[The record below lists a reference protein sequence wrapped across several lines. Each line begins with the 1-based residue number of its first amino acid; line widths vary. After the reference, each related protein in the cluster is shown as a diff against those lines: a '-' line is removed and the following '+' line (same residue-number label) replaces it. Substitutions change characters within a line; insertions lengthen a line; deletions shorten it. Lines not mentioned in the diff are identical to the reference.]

1 LIASVGRGG
10 EGDCDGRRARV
21 SVFRAIRSNR
31 QLALLEAS
39 WAVVTFARWA
49 LMILVVLYA
58 YRKGGA
64 AAVGVVAM
72 VRVIPSAFTAPRLA
86 LFADAHSR
94 RDVLLISCAARGLL
108 TVAMTV
114 VVGVSGSLVL
124 LVALAACFLV
134 ADGVQKPAMAALVSV
149 WARNLR
155 ELAAAN
161 VAWSMIDYSGFLTG
175 SLLVGFAVATIGLAS
190 AFAVCIAPFGL
201 AGVLLAG
208 MRRDAPELPLG
219 VPGAPGDAAG
229 APAAGSELLA
239 GVRTIFGHPEPRLLV
254 GAFGV
259 DMLVQAMVDV
269 LIVIAAISLLDMGP
283 QGAGWLS
290 AAWGVGGLAGGLA
303 AGSLL
308 SRGRVAQ
315 GLSVGLLLVGVP
327 LIAVAVFPRAP
338 VALVLF
344 VFLGVGFG
352 LVEVALLT
360 LTQRLVASDVL
371 ARVYGVQET
380 LSVTATAVGSI
391 GAAALVELFGV
402 RWALLAAGAVLPG
415 FVIALRRQIGALQA
429 GTRVPEQVFEL
440 LRGLDLFAP
449 LPMAAVE
456 TLAVR
461 CRHESAEPGAEIIRH
476 GDHGDTFF
484 VIEAGDVAVLKH
496 GVAQRI
502 EAAGE
507 YFGEIALMHD
517 TPRTATVL
525 ANTAVRLL
533 AIDRVDFLTA
543 VGSHPRS
550 QHHAQRIASE
560 RLSAQPG

>member
-1 LIASVGRGG
+1 
-10 EGDCDGRRARV
+10 
-21 SVFRAIRSNR
+21 
-31 QLALLEAS
+31 
-39 WAVVTFARWA
+39 
-49 LMILVVLYA
+49 M
-58 YRKGGA
+58 
-64 AAVGVVAM
+64 
-72 VRVIPSAFTAPRLA
+72 
-86 LFADAHSR
+86 
-94 RDVLLISCAARGLL
+94 
-108 TVAMTV
+108 
-114 VVGVSGSLVL
+114 SGSLVL

-134 ADGVQKPAMAALVSV
+134 TDGVQKPAMAALVSV

-161 VAWSMIDYSGFLTG
+161 VAWSVIDYIGFLTG
-175 SLLVGFAVATIGLAS
+175 SLLVGIAVATIGLAS
-190 AFAVCIAPFGL
+190 AFAICILPFVL

-208 MRRDAPELPLG
+208 MTRDVPEPPLV
-219 VPGAPGDAAG
+219 VPGAPAD
-229 APAAGSELLA
+229 APADGSELLA
-239 GVRTIFGHPEPRLLV
+239 GVRTILRHPELRLLV

-269 LIVIAAISLLDMGP
+269 LVVIVAISLLDMGQ

-290 AAWGVGGLAGGLA
+290 AAWGVGGLAGGVA

-327 LIAVAVFPRAP
+327 LIAVAAFPRAP
-338 VALVLF
+338 AALVLF

-380 LSVTATAVGSI
+380 LGVIATALGSI
-391 GAAALVELFGV
+391 GVAALVELFGV

-415 FVIALRRQIGALQA
+415 FVIALRRQIGALEA

-449 LPMAAVE
+449 LPMATVE

-461 CRHESAEPGAEIIRH
+461 CRPEAVESGAEIIRQ
-476 GDHGDTFF
+476 GDHGGTFF
-484 VIEAGDVAVLKH
+484 VIEEGDIAVLKH
-496 GVAQRI
+496 GVVQRI
-502 EAAGE
+502 EGKGD

-525 ANTAVRLL
+525 AKTAVQLL
-533 AIDRVDFLTA
+533 AIDRADFLARSRRLTPAKPTLRRADRKRA
-543 VGSHPRS
+543 V
-550 QHHAQRIASE
+550 
-560 RLSAQPG
+560 LSPTH

>member
-1 LIASVGRGG
+1 MSV
-10 EGDCDGRRARV
+10 V
-21 SVFRAIRSNR
+21 RAIRSNR

-39 WAVVTFARWA
+39 WAAVTFARWA
-49 LMILVVLYA
+49 LMILVALYA

-94 RDVLLISCAARGLL
+94 RDVLLISCVARGLL

-124 LVALAACFLV
+124 VVALAACFLV

-149 WARNLR
+149 RARNLR

-161 VAWSMIDYSGFLTG
+161 VAWSVIDYIGFLTG
-175 SLLVGFAVATIGLAS
+175 SLLVGAAVATIGLAS
-190 AFAVCIAPFGL
+190 AFAVCIVAFGL

-208 MRRDAPELPLG
+208 MTRDVPEPPLDVSG
-219 VPGAPGDAAG
+219 VPADV
-229 APAAGSELLA
+229 PADGSELLA
-239 GVRTIFGHPEPRLLV
+239 GVGTIFGHPELRLLV
-254 GAFGV
+254 SAFGV
-259 DMLVQAMVDV
+259 DILVQAMVDV
-269 LIVIAAISLLDMGP
+269 LIVIAAISLLDMGQ

-315 GLSVGLLLVGVP
+315 GLSAGLLLVGGP
-327 LIAVAVFPRAP
+327 LIAVPAFPHAP
-338 VALVLF
+338 AALVLF
-344 VFLGVGFG
+344 VLLGVGFG

-380 LSVTATAVGSI
+380 MSVIATALGSI

-415 FVIALRRQIGALQA
+415 FVIALRRQIGALEA
-429 GTRVPEQVFEL
+429 GTRVPERVFEL

-449 LPMAAVE
+449 LPMATVE

-461 CRHESAEPGAEIIRH
+461 SRHESAASGTEIIRD

-484 VIEAGDVAVLKH
+484 VVEHGDIAVLKH
-496 GVAQRI
+496 GVVQRA
-502 EAAGE
+502 EGAGE

-525 ANTAVRLL
+525 ATTAVQLL
-533 AIDRVDFLTA
+533 AIDRADFLAA

-550 QHHAQRIASE
+550 QHYAQRIASE
-560 RLSAQPG
+560 RFSALPG

>member
-1 LIASVGRGG
+1 
-10 EGDCDGRRARV
+10 V
-21 SVFRAIRSNR
+21 SVLRAIRSNR

-108 TVAMTV
+108 AVAMTV
-114 VVGVSGSLVL
+114 LVGVSGSLVV
-124 LVALAACFLV
+124 LVALAAGFLV

-161 VAWSMIDYSGFLTG
+161 VAWSVIDYIGFLAG
-175 SLLVGFAVATIGLAS
+175 SVLVGVAVATIGLAS
-190 AFAVCIAPFGL
+190 AFAVCIAPLGL
-201 AGVLLAG
+201 AGVLLAC
-208 MRRDAPELPLG
+208 MTRDAPELPLS
-219 VPGAPGDAAG
+219 VSGAPGDAPAG
-229 APAAGSELLA
+229 RSELLA
-239 GVRTIFGHPEPRLLV
+239 GLRTIFGHPELRLLV

-269 LIVIAAISLLDMGP
+269 LIVIAAIGLLDMGP

-290 AAWGVGGLAGGLA
+290 AAWGFGGLAGGLA

-308 SRGRVAQ
+308 SRGRVAH
-315 GLSVGLLLVGVP
+315 GLSVGLLLVGVS
-327 LIAVAVFPRAP
+327 LIAVVVFPRAP

-344 VFLGVGFG
+344 VVIGVGFG

-380 LSVTATAVGSI
+380 MGVIATAVGSV
-391 GAAALVELFGV
+391 GAAALVEVFGV

-415 FVIALRRQIGALQA
+415 LVMALRRQIAALEG

-449 LPMAAVE
+449 LPMATVE

-461 CRHESAEPGAEIIRH
+461 SRHESAEPGAEIIRL
-476 GDHGDTFF
+476 GDRGDTFF
-484 VIEAGDVAVLKH
+484 VIAAGDVAIVKH
-496 GVAQRI
+496 GVVQRI
-502 EAAGE
+502 ERTGE
-507 YFGEIALMHD
+507 YFGEIALLHD

-525 ANTAVRLL
+525 ANTAVELL
-533 AIDRVDFLTA
+533 AIDRADFLTA

-550 QHHAQRIASE
+550 QHYAQRIATE
-560 RLSAQPG
+560 RFSAQPAD

>member
-1 LIASVGRGG
+1 
-10 EGDCDGRRARV
+10 V
-21 SVFRAIRSNR
+21 SVLRAIRSNR

-39 WAVVTFARWA
+39 WSVVTFARWA
-49 LMILVVLYA
+49 LMILVALYA

-94 RDVLLISCAARGLL
+94 RDVLLISCGARGLL

-114 VVGVSGSLVL
+114 VVGMSGSLVL

-134 ADGVQKPAMAALVSV
+134 TDGVQKPAMAALVSV

-161 VAWSMIDYSGFLTG
+161 VAWSMIDYIGFLTG
-175 SLLVGFAVATIGLAS
+175 SVLVGIAVATIGLAS
-190 AFAVCIAPFGL
+190 AFAICIAPFVL
-201 AGVLLAG
+201 AGVLLVG
-208 MRRDAPELPLG
+208 MTRDVPEPPFAI
-219 VPGAPGDAAG
+219 PGAPADV
-229 APAAGSELLA
+229 PADGSELLA
-239 GVRTIFGHPEPRLLV
+239 GVRTILRHPELRLLV

-269 LIVIAAISLLDMGP
+269 LIVIVAISLLDMGQ

-315 GLSVGLLLVGVP
+315 GLSDGLLLAGVP
-327 LIAVAVFPRAP
+327 LIAVAAFPRAP
-338 VALVLF
+338 AALVLF
-344 VFLGVGFG
+344 VVLGVGFG

-380 LSVTATAVGSI
+380 LGVIAIALGSI
-391 GAAALVELFGV
+391 GVAALVELFGL
-402 RWALLAAGAVLPG
+402 RWALLGVGAVLPA
-415 FVIALRRQIGALQA
+415 FVIALRRQIGALET

-449 LPMAAVE
+449 LPMATVE
-456 TLAVR
+456 TLALR
-461 CRHESAEPGAEIIRH
+461 CRHEAVESGAEIFRQ

-484 VIEAGDVAVLKH
+484 VIEDGDIDVLEH
-496 GVAQRI
+496 GVVQRI
-502 EAAGE
+502 EGTGE

-517 TPRTATVL
+517 TPRTASVL
-525 ANTAVRLL
+525 AKTAVQLL
-533 AIDRVDFLTA
+533 AIDRADFLAA

-550 QHHAQRIASE
+550 EHYAERIASE
-560 RLSAQPG
+560 RFSAQPAD